1 MIFIYFSTC
10 GYSIGIL
17 EMIVLCF
24 SMDGEDVL
32 SIPMAS
38 IMCIYFSMQE
48 EGVLEH
54 TMVLSGPGIRGTQ
67 VKSSVWMKKTQES
80 SK

>member
-54 TMVLSGPGIRGTQ
+54 TMVLSGINTIHFSQ
-67 VKSSVWMKKTQES
+67 LVDHCTT
-80 SK
+80 